1 MRTMTTVFDSGP
13 TAMRLD
19 DDSVAIRTAFTGP
32 TRMRV
37 KRADRDDG
45 LIRMAWFALL
55 LAGFLE
61 IAWALGLKY
70 SAGFT
75 RLWPSLATFVA
86 IGLSFGLLGLS
97 LKSVPFGTAYA
108 IWTGIGAAGAA
119 IAGIVLFGESASV
132 ARVGCLALIV
142 AGTIGLKLA
151 TPD

>member
-1 MRTMTTVFDSGP
+1 MD
-13 TAMRLD
+13 
-19 DDSVAIRTAFTGP
+19 
-32 TRMRV
+32 
-37 KRADRDDG
+37 
-45 LIRMAWFALL
+45 LIRMAWIALL

-75 RLWPSLATFVA
+75 RFWPSVATFVA
-86 IGLSFGLLGLS
+86 IAFSFGLLGLS

-119 IAGIVLFGESASV
+119 IAGIVLFGESADA
-132 ARVGCLALIV
+132 ARVGCLILIV